1 MTFVKSDTLTLTLT
15 LTLVLELVKDGVD
28 VVPTNV
34 ADGVVEGRDLFD
46 GVDGGAIGGGRV
58 GLVRSERLGDSLSK
72 RSKKALL
79 EFAQVKRLFKKCL
92 GFGI

>member
-1 MTFVKSDTLTLTLT
+1 
-15 LTLVLELVKDGVD
+15 VKDGLD
-28 VVPTNV
+28 LVPAIE
-34 ADGVVEGRDLFD
+34 ADSVVEGRDLFD

-79 EFAQVKRLFKKCL
+79 EFAQVKGRLSKKTVSRFVHYESPLVACTDYGTSL
-92 GFGI
+92 HGC